1 MFVALVLFKTRALH
15 ARITVKFTPLCE
27 LLVGKDN
34 LADTDTR
41 HPTPDTKDANVVV
54 FRCRRDLS
62 FLVDDEVKDETMLSH
77 S

>member
-34 LADTDTR
+34 LAHTDTR
-41 HPTPDTKDANVVV
+41 HPTQDANNVVV

-62 FLVDDEVKDETMLSH
+62 FLVESEVKDETMLSH